1 MTKSRWFDGGRD
13 GRTGTRRAVQT
24 IALCVAC
31 LAWASA
37 TQAQTTS
44 APNAGALHFTGGV
57 DAPSVYVFRGFVQET
72 EPKFTLFP
80 YGDLAIALTL
90 GDGFV
95 RSTVVDVGVWNSLNT
110 GSSGTD
116 GPSGDLH
123 YEEEFYA
130 RLNWLFRGG
139 VAVGAGYMART
150 SPNNMF
156 DTEKE
161 IDLKVSKSGRLNPYA
176 FLAAELN
183 EDGQAD
189 SGISKGTYL
198 ELGAV
203 PSVAVGG
210 RARLAVPV
218 KLGLSIS
225 DYYELAGVDHAF
237 GYFNIG
243 AMLTLPLG
251 AVPAR
256 FGSWNVHGGGEWYAL
271 GDATKAANR
280 GDASKAVGFVG
291 IGVTY

>member
-1 MTKSRWFDGGRD
+1 MTKARRFGEGW
-13 GRTGTRRAVQT
+13 TLARRATQT
-24 IALCVAC
+24 IVLCIVC
-31 LAWASA
+31 LGWAA
-37 TQAQTTS
+37 TIRAQATN
-44 APNAGALHFTGGV
+44 APNTGALHFTGGV
-57 DAPSVYVFRGFVQET
+57 DVPSVYVFRGFGQET

-80 YGDLAIALTL
+80 YGDLAIALTS

-139 VAVGAGYMART
+139 IAVGAGYMART

-156 DTEKE
+156 DTQKE
-161 IDLKVSKSGRLNPYA
+161 FDLKVSKSGRLNPYA

-189 SGISKGTYL
+189 SGIGKGTYL

-203 PSVAVGG
+203 PSFGVGG
-210 RARLAVPV
+210 KARLAVPV
-218 KLGLSIS
+218 KVGLSLN

-237 GYFNIG
+237 GYFNVG

-251 AVPAR
+251 
-256 FGSWNVHGGGEWYAL
+256 
-271 GDATKAANR
+271 K
-280 GDASKAVGFVG
+280 
-291 IGVTY
+291 